1 MPAAK
6 MKSKI
11 NATDKYLR
19 ILKQYIEENDIVLAV
34 ISGLLLF
41 LSFPK
46 YGFGSMAWLA
56 LVPLFF
62 AIKKS
67 TSAKHA
73 LVLGFISGI
82 VGYVGIFY
90 WITYV
95 VVNYGYLPLYLGII
109 IMLLLVCYLSIYI
122 ALFAVGIYFLR
133 GKNYFCLAAP
143 ALWVCLEYLKSYLF
157 TGFPWENLGYS
168 QYLNAYFIQFADVFG
183 VFGLSFIIAAVNAV
197 IFTLLV
203 KRTKGAFVSALAL
216 FLVLS
221 IVYIYGYF
229 RIENVRKSMNDAPGM
244 EVSLIQGN
252 IDQSIKWDALSQ
264 SKILNTYLDL
274 SAQNSP
280 QTGGL
285 IVWPETALPFNYQQ
299 DSFMRDQVN
308 NLPKEK
314 KSWFLFGAVTYIR
327 HDNETVFLNSAYL
340 LSPDGVIADR
350 YDKVHLVPY
359 GEYVP
364 MRNIFPFINK
374 LTAGIGDFSI
384 GDGYKPLLMGD
395 KNIGVMIC
403 YEGILPRAAKIYKNQ
418 SADLLVNVTNDA
430 WFGPTSAPYQ
440 HFSMSLFRAIETRL
454 YLVRAA
460 NTGISGIVDPTGK
473 IVSKTDI
480 FETDALRGDV
490 KFINVETF
498 YTRHG
503 DVFVVVC
510 FIISAFFIIWNLR
523 RRFVKWLP
531 KTFRNR

>member
-1 MPAAK
+1 

-11 NATDKYLR
+11 NATDNFFST
-19 ILKQYIEENDIVLAV
+19 IIFHITENEIILAV
-34 ISGLLLF
+34 ISGLFLF

-46 YGFGSMAWLA
+46 YGFGFMAWLA
-56 LVPLFF
+56 LIPLFI
-62 AIKKS
+62 AIQKS
-67 TSAKHA
+67 QSAKRA
-73 LVLGFISGI
+73 LVLGFITGI
-82 VGYVGIFY
+82 VGYVGIVY

-122 ALFAVGIYFLR
+122 ALFAAGVYYLR

-168 QYLNAYFIQFADVFG
+168 QYLNAYFIQFADIFG
-183 VFGLSFIIAAVNAV
+183 VFGLSFIIVAVNAV

-203 KRTKGAFVSALAL
+203 KRTKSAFVSALAL
-216 FLVLS
+216 FLILS
-221 IVYIYGYF
+221 SVYIYGYF

-252 IDQSIKWDALSQ
+252 IDQSIKWDELSQ
-264 SKILNTYLDL
+264 TKIINTYLDL
-274 SAQNSP
+274 SIQNSP
-280 QTGGL
+280 QVGGL

-299 DSFMRDQVN
+299 DSSMADQIN
-308 NLPKEK
+308 NLPKETNA
-314 KSWFLFGAVTYIR
+314 WFLFGAVNYIR
-327 HDNETVFLNSAYL
+327 SKQGTSFLNSAYL
-340 LSPDGVIADR
+340 LSPEGAIKGR

-364 MRNIFPFINK
+364 MRNLFPFIKK
-374 LTAGIGDFSI
+374 LTEGIGDFSS
-384 GDGYKPLLMGD
+384 GETYQPLVIDNKKL
-395 KNIGVMIC
+395 GVLIC
-403 YEGILPRAAKIYKNQ
+403 YEAILPHAARIYKNK
-418 SADLLVNVTNDA
+418 SADLLVNITNDA

-440 HFSMSLFRAIETRL
+440 HFSMALFRAVETRL
-454 YLVRAA
+454 YMIRAA
-460 NTGISGIVDPTGK
+460 NTGISGIVDPTGR

-480 FETDALRGDV
+480 FEADALRGNV
-490 KFINVETF
+490 KFIKIKTF
-498 YTRHG
+498 YARHG

-510 FIISAFFIIWNLR
+510 FSISAFFIIWNWR